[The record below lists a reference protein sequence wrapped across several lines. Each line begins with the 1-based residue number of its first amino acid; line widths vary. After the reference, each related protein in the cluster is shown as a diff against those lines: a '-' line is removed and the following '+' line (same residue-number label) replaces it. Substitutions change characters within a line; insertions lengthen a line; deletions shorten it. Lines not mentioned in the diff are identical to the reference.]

1 MIYLKRLISIV
12 LILTGIA
19 YAGYF
24 SWHNMDIV
32 RIDVPLLGEFHV
44 AGCIAYLACFVVGAL
59 FATLFLSIELA
70 RKSFQLRKSRK
81 ELSKAAKQP
90 HKRVSRFL
98 EEEAPARSIEE
109 PIITRD
115 DSKLY

>member
-1 MIYLKRLISIV
+1 MLYIRRLVNVI
-12 LILTGIA
+12 LILFAIG
-19 YAGYF
+19 YGGYF
-24 SWHNMDIV
+24 CWHNMEIV

-44 AGCIAYLACFVVGAL
+44 AGCVAYLGCFIVGGL
-59 FATLFLSIELA
+59 FAAIFFSIELA
-70 RKSFQLRKSRK
+70 RKSLQLRKSRK
-81 ELSKAAKQP
+81 ELNKAVKQP

-98 EEEAPARSIEE
+98 EEDAPSLSIEE